1 MIDVDAL
8 LASFGD
14 ESPSGEDL
22 EYDPDFSALELAAQP
37 GEERQ
42 VGDSVISAED
52 PDWKEVIAAGQVVL
66 GRSKDLRAAVIL
78 ANAALKTEGLPAFE
92 EVLRY
97 VRGCLEEF
105 WDSVHPQLDEDD
117 DDDPTM
123 RVNAV
128 LGLADDDKVMRS
140 LRFAPLTD
148 SRGFGQFNL
157 RHIMVA
163 EGEATAPVDMDEVPD
178 AATISAAF
186 QDTDDATLEVIKEA
200 AAASLE
206 HIKAIGAVFDDKTPG
221 MGPDLENV
229 QKTMFQ
235 ITKKLA
241 SYVGGDAPEGADE
254 ADTVGEP
261 GGAAPAAGGGAG
273 AISGAINN
281 KNDVVNMIDRINDY
295 YMRNEPSS
303 PVPLLLNRARKLVSA
318 DFVTIIKDMAPQ
330 GVENVSLIGGLQE
343 EEDSY

>member
-8 LASFGD
+8 LASFGED
-14 ESPSGEDL
+14 SPSGEDL

-42 VGDSVISAED
+42 VGDSVIAAED
-52 PDWKEVIAAGQVVL
+52 PDWKEVISAAQVVL

-78 ANAALKTEGLPAFE
+78 ANAALKTEGLPGFE

-97 VRGCLEEF
+97 VRGCLEDF
-105 WDSVHPQLDEDD
+105 WDSVHPQLDADD

-128 LGLADDDKVMRS
+128 FGLSDDDKVVRS

-157 RHIMVA
+157 RHILVA
-163 EGEATAPVDMDEVPD
+163 EGETTAPADMDEVPD

-186 QDTDDATLEVIKEA
+186 QDTDDETLETIKDA
-200 AAASLE
+200 AGACLE

-221 MGPDLENV
+221 MGPDLDNV

-241 SYVGGDAPEGADE
+241 SYAGGEAPGGADEVDAVAEPGGDA
-254 ADTVGEP
+254 
-261 GGAAPAAGGGAG
+261 APMTGGGA
-273 AISGAINN
+273 ITGAINN

-343 EEDSY
+343 EEDNY

>member
-8 LASFGD
+8 LTSFGD
-14 ESPSGEDL
+14 DAPSGEDL
-22 EYDPDFSALELAAQP
+22 EYDPDFSAMELAAQP

-42 VGDSVISAED
+42 VGDSVIAAED
-52 PDWKEVIAAGQVVL
+52 PDWNEVINAAQVVL

-78 ANAALKTEGLPAFE
+78 ANAALKTEGIPAFE

-105 WDSVHPQLDEDD
+105 WDSVHPQLDADD

-128 LGLADDDKVMRS
+128 FGLSDDDKVVRA

-148 SRGFGQFNL
+148 SRGLGRFNL

-163 EGEATAPVDMDEVPD
+163 EGETTAPADMEDVPD

-186 QDTDDATLEVIKEA
+186 QDTDEETLDTIKEA
-200 AAASLE
+200 AASCLE

-221 MGPDLENV
+221 MGPDLDNI
-229 QKTMFQ
+229 QRTMLQ
-235 ITKKLA
+235 ITRKLA
-241 SYVGGDAPEGADE
+241 SYAGGEAPEDNDLAEGM
-254 ADTVGEP
+254 
-261 GGAAPAAGGGAG
+261 GGQGTATPMGGGG
-273 AISGAINN
+273 GPISGAINN

-343 EEDSY
+343 EGDDY

>member
-14 ESPSGEDL
+14 DAPSGEDL
-22 EYDPDFSALELAAQP
+22 EYDPDFSAMELAAQP

-42 VGDSVISAED
+42 VGDSVIAAED
-52 PDWKEVIAAGQVVL
+52 PDWKEVIAAAQVVL
-66 GRSKDLRAAVIL
+66 GRSKDIRAAVIL
-78 ANAALKTEGLPAFE
+78 ANAALKTEGIPAFE

-123 RVNAV
+123 RINATF
-128 LGLADDDKVMRS
+128 GLSDDDKVVRA

-163 EGEATAPVDMDEVPD
+163 EGETTAPADMDDVPD

-186 QDTDDATLEVIKEA
+186 QDTDDETLEAIKEA
-200 AAASLE
+200 ASACLE
-206 HIKAIGAVFDDKTPG
+206 HVKAIGAVFDEKTPG
-221 MGPDLENV
+221 MGPDLDNIQRTV
-229 QKTMFQ
+229 LQ

-241 SYVGGDAPEGADE
+241 SYAGGDAPEDADQGE
-254 ADTVGEP
+254 GVGEP
-261 GGAAPAAGGGAG
+261 GGAAPIAGGGG
-273 AISGAINN
+273 ISGAINN

-343 EEDSY
+343 EDENY